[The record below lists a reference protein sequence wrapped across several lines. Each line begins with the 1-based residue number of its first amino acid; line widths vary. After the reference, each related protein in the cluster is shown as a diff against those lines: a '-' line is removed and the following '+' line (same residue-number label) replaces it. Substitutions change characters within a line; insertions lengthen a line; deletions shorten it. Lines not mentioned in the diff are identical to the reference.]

1 MTPTQL
7 RLYQAALWSM
17 LISAA
22 AVVVSIA
29 VSQIFLGLALAT
41 LVGSRAPLR
50 FPPFRAPLLVF
61 MGLTIVSLLASGHPA
76 GGLPQIK
83 KFFVYSVLLAAY
95 TVFREAKHA
104 RWLAG
109 GWFATAS
116 ANAVR
121 SLVQFGHKVEA
132 ARAVHQDFYQ
142 SYVGERITGFLGH
155 WMTFS
160 EVEMLVLL
168 VLLSWLFFSTGISR
182 RLAALE
188 WACAAL
194 LLLSVVVSFT
204 RSIWLATMISS
215 GYLVWQW
222 HKRLLVAAP
231 VLLAAALIAS
241 PGAVRRRVESMAS
254 ANSDTSTSARV
265 IMWRTGWRMIEAH
278 PLLGLGPERVGPEFH
293 NYQPAEVTK
302 LPVAY
307 YGHLHNLYIH
317 YAAERGVPAL
327 LALLWLLGLILRDHV
342 RALRRAAA
350 EDRFILYAAVA
361 GTIGIIVGAFFEVN
375 LGDSEVLTIFLALI
389 SLGYAAVA
397 RSHVTQAASPR

>member
-1 MTPTQL
+1 MTENQSK
-7 RLYQAALWSM
+7 LYQAALWSM

-22 AVVVSIA
+22 MVVVSIA

-41 LVGSRAPLR
+41 LLGSRAPLR
-50 FPPFRAPLLVF
+50 FPPIWMPLLVF
-61 MGLTIVSLLASGHPA
+61 MTLTVVSLLASGHPA

-83 KFFVYSVLLAAY
+83 KFFVYSVLLVAY

-104 RWLAG
+104 RWLATA
-109 GWFATAS
+109 WFATAS
-116 ANAVR
+116 VNAIR
-121 SLVQFGHKVEA
+121 SLVQFGRKVAA
-132 ARAVHQDFYQ
+132 ARLAHQDFYQ

-168 VLLSWLFFSTGISR
+168 VLLSWLFFSTALGG

-204 RSIWLATMISS
+204 RSIWLATMVSS

-222 HKRLLVAAP
+222 HKKLMLAAP
-231 VLLAAALIAS
+231 VLLAAVLAAS
-241 PGAVRRRVESMAS
+241 PGAVRRRVESMTSAS
-254 ANSDTSTSARV
+254 SDTSTSARV

-293 NYQPAEVTK
+293 NYQPADVTT

-327 LALLWLLGLILRDHV
+327 LALLWMLGLILRDHT

-350 EDRFILYAAVA
+350 EDRFILYATVA
-361 GTIGIIVGAFFEVN
+361 GTIGIAVGAFFEVN

-397 RSHVTQAASPR
+397 RTQGTQAA